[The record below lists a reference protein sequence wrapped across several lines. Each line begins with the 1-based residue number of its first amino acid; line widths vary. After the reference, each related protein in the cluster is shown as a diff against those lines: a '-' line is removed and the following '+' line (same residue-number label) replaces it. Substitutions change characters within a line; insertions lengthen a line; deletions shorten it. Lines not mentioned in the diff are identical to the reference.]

1 MRKVCFEMSE
11 KIYVD
16 RAEEG
21 NLVCVDENCRVFTI
35 KRNEVDGDVEEG
47 SVLKKHKGKF
57 TIDHKATK
65 SSRSKMNHLQNEVF
79 SQRDSDHKKN
89 K

>member
-1 MRKVCFEMSE
+1 MSE
-11 KIYVD
+11 NIYVD
-16 RAEEG
+16 RVEEG

-65 SSRSKMNHLQNEVF
+65 SSRSKMGHF
-79 SQRDSDHKKN
+79 TKKSSN
-89 K
+89 SLCRRKNRWCF